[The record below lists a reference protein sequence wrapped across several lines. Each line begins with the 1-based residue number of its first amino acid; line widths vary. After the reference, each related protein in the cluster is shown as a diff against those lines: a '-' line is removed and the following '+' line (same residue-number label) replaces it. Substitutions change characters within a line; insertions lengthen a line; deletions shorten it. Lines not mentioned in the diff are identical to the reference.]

1 MVKLDLSSNN
11 ITVLDANL
19 IVGLTKLRILKLEN
33 NQLNCSNCRLKLL
46 KDFLNKNNNFNVS
59 GAVCEGKLIINHNF
73 INCKETIAE
82 ADQIYTTTDY
92 QPSTIE
98 RTTETIA
105 EEDQTST
112 TADYKSS
119 TIERTSPTINTEV
132 IIYTSFGS
140 ALFLIVSCNIL
151 CCIVYRR
158 YKKTSF
164 NTNLGLNPA
173 EDTSNHGANVH
184 DNVEPSQNVSTK
196 RESGHQYEDIHELEM
211 SDSILTSTQHKHL
224 YNKDTSSNSSDDIEL
239 SSDDY
244 LNTYPSSNSSDDIE
258 LSSDDYLNTY
268 PSSNSS
274 DDIELSSDDY
284 LNTYQSLLPAPQ
296 PPAHMQQMSDDPDD
310 NNACTNLYQSLT
322 SDRVNEPHLYS
333 KFNSEEDLEVVD
345 EPI

>member
-1 MVKLDLSSNN
+1 
-11 ITVLDANL
+11 
-19 IVGLTKLRILKLEN
+19 
-33 NQLNCSNCRLKLL
+33 
-46 KDFLNKNNNFNVS
+46 
-59 GAVCEGKLIINHNF
+59 
-73 INCKETIAE
+73 
-82 ADQIYTTTDY
+82 
-92 QPSTIE
+92 
-98 RTTETIA
+98 
-105 EEDQTST
+105 
-112 TADYKSS
+112 
-119 TIERTSPTINTEV
+119 TINTEV

-224 YNKDTSSNSSDDIEL
+224 TNKDT
-239 SSDDY
+239 
-244 LNTYPSSNSSDDIE
+244 SSNSSDDIE

-296 PPAHMQQMSDDPDD
+296 PPVHMQQMSDDPDD